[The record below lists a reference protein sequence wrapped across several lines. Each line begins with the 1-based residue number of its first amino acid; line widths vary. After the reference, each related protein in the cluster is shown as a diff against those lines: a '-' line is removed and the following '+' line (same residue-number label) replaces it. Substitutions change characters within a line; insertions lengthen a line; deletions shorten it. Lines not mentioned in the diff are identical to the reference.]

1 MQEPDKWLTM
11 RTVSVGSGHGPILLG
26 KSEVGGGG
34 SIVSTQRLTNS
45 YINLKGDFLPQAEI
59 FYIGQIL

>member
-1 MQEPDKWLTM
+1 MAHYEDRFCRQRPWSNFIRE
-11 RTVSVGSGHGPILLG
+11 VGSR
-26 KSEVGGGG
+26 GGG